1 MKMPTKGTGRGKKK
15 VDTHEQEGVVPI
27 EVVTAAAAAAPAM
40 EDVVTPP
47 PVAPPTAAPKKRVST
62 SKKPVKVIAVVTPD
76 GIEGSFVPE
85 PRRPLIAHLQVR
97 SSELLFDG
105 STSQPSHNANP
116 SAYDPTES
124 NPFQAQQERFH
135 KESAEGD
142 ILQEFDS
149 GDKGGGGSGR
159 EQVSEPVHIPSAAA
173 SNVVVIPAAK
183 SMPCFTRSEL
193 MIQFKDASEQKRLPD
208 TTDIACFWCAHSFEG
223 MPCIIPEREVNA
235 IYTVYGNFCCPECAM
250 SYLLCESLDPH
261 VRWERMSLLQRI
273 YDVGGNGRIMPAPCR
288 ESLKM
293 FGGPMTIEVFRATIR
308 EKKVR
313 VDLHM
318 PPMVSILGSID
329 TKPID
334 FFDTTLKQGGPI
346 TAVPAAA
353 QRAGEE
359 GLRLKRTKP
368 LKDKESTLDTVMNI
382 KIGNNSLFG
391 RAH

>member
-1 MKMPTKGTGRGKKK
+1 MPTKATGRGKKK
-15 VDTHEQEGVVPI
+15 LDTPVEEASAPAPLD
-27 EVVTAAAAAAPAM
+27 EVVAEVVAVEAAAAAATPAPA
-40 EDVVTPP
+40 T
-47 PVAPPTAAPKKRVST
+47 TKKRVST

-105 STSQPSHNANP
+105 SSSQPTQNANP
-116 SAYDPTES
+116 VAYDPTEA
-124 NPFQAQQERFH
+124 NPFQAHQERLR
-135 KESAEGD
+135 GD
-142 ILQEFDS
+142 SEERGGILQEFHTRDA
-149 GDKGGGGSGR
+149 KQ
-159 EQVSEPVHIPSAAA
+159 EAAQEVG
-173 SNVVVIPAAK
+173 VVVAAVAVQAK

-193 MIQFKDASEQKRLPD
+193 MVQFKDASEQKRLPESS
-208 TTDIACFWCAHSFEG
+208 DIACFWCAHTFEG

-235 IYTVYGNFCCPECAM
+235 IYTVYGNFCCPECAV
-250 SYLLCESLDPH
+250 SYLLSESLDPH

-293 FGGPMTIEVFRATIR
+293 FGGPMTIEVYRATIR

-346 TAVPAAA
+346 TAAVPAAA

-391 RAH
+391 RVH

>member
-1 MKMPTKGTGRGKKK
+1 MPTKATGRGKKK
-15 VDTHEQEGVVPI
+15 TDTPVEEASAPVPAPAPLD
-27 EVVTAAAAAAPAM
+27 EVVAEVVAVEAAAAAAAPA
-40 EDVVTPP
+40 T
-47 PVAPPTAAPKKRVST
+47 TKKRVST

-105 STSQPSHNANP
+105 STSQPTQNANP
-116 SAYDPTES
+116 VAYDPTEA
-124 NPFQAQQERFH
+124 NPFQAHQERLR
-135 KESAEGD
+135 GD
-142 ILQEFDS
+142 SEERGGILQEFHTRDAKQEVAQEV
-149 GDKGGGGSGR
+149 G
-159 EQVSEPVHIPSAAA
+159 
-173 SNVVVIPAAK
+173 VVVAAVAQPAAPVAVQAK

-193 MIQFKDASEQKRLPD
+193 MVQFKDASEQKRLPESS
-208 TTDIACFWCAHSFEG
+208 DIACFWCAHTFEG

-235 IYTVYGNFCCPECAM
+235 IYTVYGNFCCPECAV
-250 SYLLCESLDPH
+250 SYLLSESLDPH

-293 FGGPMTIEVFRATIR
+293 FGGPMTIEVYRATIR

-346 TAVPAAA
+346 TAAVPAAA